1 MHVLGERLRDLR
13 DEFNY
18 DQRDMG
24 KKLNITSSAY
34 GYYEQN
40 RNQPSL
46 DTLVKL
52 AKIFNVTTDYL
63 LGLSNERENSVYYS
77 MSDKLT
83 LSHSELK
90 TIQQMKK
97 ISLLEELSENP
108 SKNVARLNRYWQFI
122 KSEHSKE

>member
-46 DTLVKL
+46 ETLVKL